1 MKKIITS
8 ISLLVLST
16 VSAAAELQFNFN
28 SPAFNGNGYGTYVL
42 TIKQLEDQAV
52 SNNKAAADALAAK
65 AKAEAA
71 NTPQAQFVANLQS
84 RIYAQLA
91 KQLTDSLFGTTGAP
105 SCTAATAG
113 SICGSIPD
121 LAGNAVTWKLG
132 VGSDQG
138 MIIITIANLSDPSQT
153 TTMKIPSGTFAF
165 YGTNMIR
172 KIIPLIT
179 LTALLGGCATG
190 EALKQKLGRGEYE
203 DPVVEQSKM
212 LQKENWSVQP
222 PQGGP
227 IPVAVYNFRDL
238 TGQRK
243 QQPNVA
249 SLSSAVTQGAD
260 ALLVKALQDVGSG
273 RWFTVL
279 ERGGVEN
286 LIKERQMIRQ
296 MRELYQGKDA
306 KPLPPMMFAGIL
318 LEGGI
323 VGYDSNTLTGGA
335 GVRIFGIGGSTQYQS
350 DTVTVNLRAVSVSTG
365 EVLTSVTVTKT
376 VLSYMDKI
384 TLLRFINDGT
394 NSVEGE
400 VGGSINESIN
410 KATSLAVQAAVVDT
424 IREGARKGHWAFKV
438 EEAKKD

>member
-1 MKKIITS
+1 MMKKIITS
-8 ISLLVLST
+8 ISLLMLST

-165 YGTNMIR
+165 
-172 KIIPLIT
+172 
-179 LTALLGGCATG
+179 
-190 EALKQKLGRGEYE
+190 
-203 DPVVEQSKM
+203 
-212 LQKENWSVQP
+212 
-222 PQGGP
+222 
-227 IPVAVYNFRDL
+227 
-238 TGQRK
+238 
-243 QQPNVA
+243 
-249 SLSSAVTQGAD
+249 
-260 ALLVKALQDVGSG
+260 
-273 RWFTVL
+273 
-279 ERGGVEN
+279 
-286 LIKERQMIRQ
+286 
-296 MRELYQGKDA
+296 
-306 KPLPPMMFAGIL
+306 
-318 LEGGI
+318 
-323 VGYDSNTLTGGA
+323 
-335 GVRIFGIGGSTQYQS
+335 
-350 DTVTVNLRAVSVSTG
+350 
-365 EVLTSVTVTKT
+365 
-376 VLSYMDKI
+376 
-384 TLLRFINDGT
+384 
-394 NSVEGE
+394 
-400 VGGSINESIN
+400 
-410 KATSLAVQAAVVDT
+410 
-424 IREGARKGHWAFKV
+424 
-438 EEAKKD
+438 